1 MSALKAF
8 LQPTVV
14 GKTKEVIISE
24 RFKGE
29 DGEPVPF
36 VIQAIS
42 QERNE
47 ELSRLSRKESVV
59 NGVVVDSLDNIA
71 YTKRLMKECVKE
83 PDLADSEL
91 CKYYGTMDPEDVLGK
106 MLSIGEYNLLS
117 EEIMKI
123 NDLKTPAEK
132 HKEAKNS

>member
-8 LQPTVV
+8 LQPPVA
-14 GKTKEVIISE
+14 GKTNKVIVSE

-29 DGEPVPF
+29 DGQPVPF

-42 QERNE
+42 QEKNE
-47 ELSRLSRKESVV
+47 ELSRLSREEKEV
-59 NGVVVDSLDNIA
+59 NGTVVSTLDNIA
-71 YTKRLMKECVKE
+71 YTKRHMKACVKE
-83 PDLADSEL
+83 PHLADSEL

-106 MLSIGEYNLLS
+106 MLSIGEYKLLS
-117 EEIMKI
+117 EEIMKL
-123 NDLKTPAEK
+123 NDLKTSAEK